1 MRLVLLLL
9 SFALSSRAELE
20 MKVTPK
26 VIEPD
31 FTTSF
36 TLNCALLENE
46 DAKVVSLSIVRR
58 TNALGNLQTG
68 ASERIAT
75 LISLTPTTPTLY
87 PGFELL
93 TTIGQITSFE
103 TELGSYLKLVW
114 PSPSI
119 DELGLYTCEAVVIGA
134 NGQLATLVAQA
145 RVTTA
150 DPVTDRLLVSLDK
163 LEKSML
169 DINSTV
175 VELQGRVDN
184 ITAEQ
189 QLLKEEAA
197 AATTVPSFFEEGTT
211 LDLTTEDPT
220 LSTLNPRDEYLFRLA
235 SVVESLGSKMDA
247 FNASIGTLEQ
257 KLTKLETEP
266 EIQNE
271 TVAEDGPDHIIN
283 FFFLGNSTYFLIT
296 RENRPYST
304 YYAQATCEKENLAL
318 VEIQNQDELNGIEE
332 NIAPLVKD
340 NGLVLVSGR
349 RSAGRTD
356 WFWQGTGDEVT
367 FFNWATTEP
376 AEENGARCLALT
388 KTPSLKMTAVNCG
401 TSVPNTYFLC
411 EDQN

>member
-220 LSTLNPRDEYLFRLA
+220 LSTLNPR
-235 SVVESLGSKMDA
+235 
-247 FNASIGTLEQ
+247 
-257 KLTKLETEP
+257 EP
-266 EIQNE
+266 EIQNA